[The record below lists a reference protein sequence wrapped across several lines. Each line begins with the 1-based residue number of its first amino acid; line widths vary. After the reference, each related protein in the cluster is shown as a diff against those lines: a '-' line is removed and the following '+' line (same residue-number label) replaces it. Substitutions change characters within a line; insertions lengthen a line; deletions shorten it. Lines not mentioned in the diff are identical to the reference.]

1 MGWRVSALT
10 YVKSKI
16 ITQYSQIN
24 PIRQLKDGELNY
36 STNHFCCESVLQKRI
51 SCTFSHKDNDCCK
64 VRKSNYC
71 IKGNHFCFSLSIYR
85 LWTCAHFNSFFE
97 GSDVYQLQKK
107 YEWLIYFEKGIER
120 GAASLAEPFHAL
132 LQGLLAVAH
141 HCTRKVRNSNTIL
154 GMLESCNWC

>member
-51 SCTFSHKDNDCCK
+51 SCTFSHKDNDFCK

-107 YEWLIYFEKGIER
+107 IWVVNLLWKRNRARGSLIGRAVSCTAAGTACCCSPLHTQGQEFEYYFR
-120 GAASLAEPFHAL
+120 H
-132 LQGLLAVAH
+132 V
-141 HCTRKVRNSNTIL
+141 RKL
-154 GMLESCNWC
+154 